1 LKVGLWKE
9 DKNQTVCYRH
19 IKIVDP
25 YMFTKNVTTERNLV
39 NGEKD
44 YIIPDKLLAVG
55 PNNELIYFKVEHKSN
70 LMAQMQKTYK

>member
-1 LKVGLWKE
+1 VGLWKK

-19 IKIVDP
+19 IKIFDP
-25 YMFTKNVTTERNLV
+25 FMFTKHATTAPNLV
-39 NGEKD
+39 NEEKD

-70 LMAQMQKTYK
+70 LTAQMQKTY